1 MTKFDK
7 NLSTGMKAPKT
18 KFTALAIAFLLPV
31 WLPAQTVREEIEA
44 NPDKAGY
51 VYSMYDFDTP
61 AIAKAPKGYKP
72 FYISHY
78 GRHGARNAG
87 SNSEFVAVRKI
98 LLAAG
103 KEDNL
108 TDLGKDVLQRY
119 EKVFPLL
126 TYRAGDLTPK
136 GYSQQKMLA
145 GRMFRNFP
153 EVFRKKGTVHVDARS
168 TTKARCLMSMIAFC
182 EGLKEKD
189 PGIEVTRTTG
199 ASEMAVLNPF
209 SEDNPEMEQLFPL
222 MDTLGE
228 RLYEYACSVFD
239 PHPVLQRLFKDVS
252 KVTSSEQEREVEGM
266 FYRTASFMQ
275 DTDSDVRFWDIYTL
289 DELAAHSGIANC
301 NYYTFYGPDTL
312 NQKGRIWPQIHLTME
327 DIISKAEQDIAT
339 GEVDARLRFGHDIM
353 IFPMLAFLDVEG
365 WNESYASMDD
375 IADGCRCN
383 RVPVASNV
391 QFVFYRNK
399 QDDVLVRVLYNERD
413 VRLPLD
419 SELAPFYSWDDFKA
433 FCNKKNN

>member
-87 SNSEFVAVRKI
+87 SNSEFVNIRKI
-98 LLAAG
+98 LRAAE

-108 TDLGKDVLQRY
+108 TALGKDVLERY
-119 EKVFPLL
+119 EKVFPLV

-136 GYSQQKMLA
+136 GYAQQKMLA

-153 EVFRKKGTVHVDARS
+153 EVFRKKGKVHVDARS
-168 TTKARCLMSMIAFC
+168 TTRARCIMSMVAFC
-182 EGLKEKD
+182 EGLKEID
-189 PGIEVTRTTG
+189 SGIAVTRTTG
-199 ASEMAVLNPF
+199 ASEMAVLNPYT
-209 SEDNPEMEQLFPL
+209 EYNPEMEPLYPL
-222 MDTLGE
+222 MDTLDE
-228 RLYEYACSVFD
+228 RLHEYSLKVFD

-252 KVTSSEQEREVEGM
+252 KVAPSGQERELEGM
-266 FYRTASFMQ
+266 FYHTAAFMQ

-289 DELAAHSGIANC
+289 DELAAHSDIANC

-312 NQKGRIWPQIHLTME
+312 NQKGRLWPLIHLTME
-327 DIISKAEQDIAT
+327 DIVSKAEQDIAS

-353 IFPMLAFLDVEG
+353 IIPMLAFLDVEG
-365 WNESYASMDD
+365 WNKSFASMGD
-375 IADGCRCN
+375 ISKEWRCN
-383 RVPVASNV
+383 RVPVASNI

-399 QDDVLVRVLYNERD
+399 KDDVLVRVLYNERD
-413 VRLPLD
+413 VKLPID
-419 SELAPFYSWDDFKA
+419 SGMAPFYRWADFKA
-433 FCNKKNN
+433 LCDSKIN